1 MKYFYDRNQHDDL
14 EIIDTV
20 LQVIEEDAGV
30 PVQRIAKYE
39 KMNDIINIIIV
50 FTDYTVL
57 EGQVIILDYMDLA
70 ETLKIEG
77 YYY

>member
-1 MKYFYDRNQHDDL
+1 
-14 EIIDTV
+14 
-20 LQVIEEDAGV
+20 
-30 PVQRIAKYE
+30 
-39 KMNDIINIIIV
+39 MNDIINIIIV